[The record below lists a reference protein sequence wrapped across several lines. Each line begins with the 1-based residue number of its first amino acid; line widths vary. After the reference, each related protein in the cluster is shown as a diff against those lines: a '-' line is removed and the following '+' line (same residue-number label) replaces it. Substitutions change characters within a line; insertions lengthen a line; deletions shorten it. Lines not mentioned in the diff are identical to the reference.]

1 MDEYCKRIL
10 KMQLKMKSLILFALL
25 SITLSCNAQ
34 LQAKKNPL
42 KTVNN
47 TIEISF
53 NQDGTAVWIYKEVYF
68 KGEKK
73 ILKAGSYTLSQLGTD
88 WNDVISSLKIP
99 NGYVIEMYIDDNF
112 KGTSIAIYGTKTNK
126 NANTRTWVGEEQ
138 ELDHFWNDKI
148 SSIKIIKL

>member
-1 MDEYCKRIL
+1 MRP
-10 KMQLKMKSLILFALL
+10 LILIALL
-25 SITLSCNAQ
+25 SIALNCSAQ
-34 LQAKKNPL
+34 LQAEKKSL
-42 KTVNN
+42 KTASN

-53 NQDGTAVWIYKEVYF
+53 NQDGTTVWIYKEVYF

-73 ILKAGSYTLSQLGTD
+73 VLKAGNYTLLQLGID

-99 NGYVIEMYIDDNF
+99 NGYVVEMYIDDNF

-138 ELDHFWNDKI
+138 ELDHFWNEKI